1 MPLWYKTIESYTVQ
15 QLTIQLKIFKKNSQR
30 ERVGERLIKKID
42 KNHYI
47 CVFGVNIQFRVR
59 ILYIE

>member
-30 ERVGERLIKKID
+30 ERVVERERESGRKAHQE
-42 KNHYI
+42 N
-47 CVFGVNIQFRVR
+47 R
-59 ILYIE
+59 